1 MLTHQDRVR
10 WMRTGSAAVSMSSS
24 GGLCDRAPLAVG
36 TTQDARAANEWSGD
50 AAMVMIGERA

>member
-1 MLTHQDRVR
+1 
-10 WMRTGSAAVSMSSS
+10 MRTGSAAVSMSSS